1 MENKVV
7 RLKYI
12 RKHFLVPIVTTSHD
26 PVIVSQAI
34 QAREEQSRGQY

>member
-7 RLKYI
+7 RLKYK
-12 RKHFLVPIVTTSHD
+12 RKHFIVPIVTTSHD
-26 PVIVSQAI
+26 PVIASQAI

>member
-12 RKHFLVPIVTTSHD
+12 RKHFVVTIVATSHA
-26 PVIVSQAI
+26 PVMASQAI